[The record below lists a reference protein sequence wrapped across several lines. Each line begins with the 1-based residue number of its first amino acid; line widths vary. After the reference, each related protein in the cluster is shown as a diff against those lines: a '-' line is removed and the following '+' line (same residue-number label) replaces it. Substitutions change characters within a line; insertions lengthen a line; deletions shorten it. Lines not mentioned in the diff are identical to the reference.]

1 MEPSIKHKKSIVSDD
16 ENDLN
21 GILNLWKRFTLKN
34 DSPFADAYH
43 HLFHPH
49 HQLESIKKTKNMTIY
64 LKSPYVLSG
73 GTMEG
78 TIALSPAPKK
88 KIEQIELILHGIE
101 IVFDP
106 AHYSTST
113 HAHHFLNL
121 PILTLQQPNDQLD
134 EFTPDDT
141 TTISFNFQMPPDLGS
156 TFKDK
161 KGCVQYTL
169 QCHAKIQQDEENEDN
184 EEIWFTDRPL
194 HVYQSVQGLKSATDQ
209 ASLYHAINE
218 RRRIWERRRS
228 SRLSTSSNSNEAS
241 YADIIMNLSRSVW
254 TSGSSI
260 YVNMR
265 MENKSVH
272 KMRDVKLELIK
283 RQNTYWQ
290 TGLHKA
296 FDLMP
301 VTSTCETVA
310 STSLLNLASEIDRHF
325 LCTSYINYIIN
336 KKNTK
341 KLLFFVSTD
350 AIIEIPITLVHP
362 ISADPPPGS
371 ISTSTPLKNNNV
383 KSLPCSPS
391 LPLFRNNHHHDNP
404 TDDQTLILPRP
415 SSTASSSIWS
425 SKSLSYSPFLPV
437 TTNSTTPPPPP
448 LPPKQQ
454 HHLSTDPPEKNSP
467 SIENSDNNLTIFE
480 SSSSPEKLLAL
491 DDHDYS
497 NSSECH
503 QKQHYYQTSAS
514 TLKQHDR
521 ILCGK
526 SHSQS
531 ELTARKKKLTMVDA
545 CEALVHHTADKCKS
559 AFFSS
564 SWSSA
569 IFHMKK
575 RPLVQK
581 LSSSFSSGF
590 KSSSNATIIHPPP
603 HSKQLPH
610 ALSSSAT
617 CTTDRNIIS
626 PSGTM
631 LVVAPSQK
639 FEISVQ
645 ELDLLSPSP
654 SSPAASSPVIPPPR
668 RQQRRHKG
676 LHRLWSLKRKRK
688 SRKSMRSQAVKLSL
702 D

>member
-1 MEPSIKHKKSIVSDD
+1 
-16 ENDLN
+16 
-21 GILNLWKRFTLKN
+21 
-34 DSPFADAYH
+34 
-43 HLFHPH
+43 
-49 HQLESIKKTKNMTIY
+49 MTIY
-64 LKSPYVLSG
+64 LKSPYVMSG

-78 TIALSPAPKK
+78 TIALSPVPKK

-121 PILTLQQPNDQLD
+121 PILTLQQPNNHLD
-134 EFTPDDT
+134 GFTPDDT
-141 TTISFNFQMPPDLGS
+141 TTISFDFQMPLDLGS
-156 TFKDK
+156 TFRDK

-169 QCHAKIQQDEENEDN
+169 QCHAKIRQDEENEEN

-194 HVYQSVQGLKSATDQ
+194 YVYQNVQGLKSGTDQ
-209 ASLYHAINE
+209 ASLYHPINE

-228 SRLSTSSNSNEAS
+228 SRLSTSSNNIEAS

-265 MENKSVH
+265 MENKSGH

-290 TGLHKA
+290 TGIHKT

-310 STSLLNLASEIDRHF
+310 STSLLNLGWWQPLDHQSTDHVMIPLEIPVNEFTIKHQKLIDISFALRISI
-325 LCTSYINYIIN
+325 TSL
-336 KKNTK
+336 T
-341 KLLFFVSTD
+341 STD

-371 ISTSTPLKNNNV
+371 ISISTPLKNNYV
-383 KSLPCSPS
+383 KLLPCSPS
-391 LPLFRNNHHHDNP
+391 LPLFQKKNHHYQP
-404 TDDQTLILPRP
+404 TDDQTLTLPFP

-425 SKSLSYSPFLPV
+425 SKSLSYSPFIPI

-448 LPPKQQ
+448 LPPKQH
-454 HHLSTDPPEKNSP
+454 HHLPTDPLEENSP
-467 SIENSDNNLTIFE
+467 SIKHPDNDLAILD
-480 SSSSPEKLLAL
+480 SCSPPEKLLTLA
-491 DDHDYS
+491 DHAY
-497 NSSECH
+497 NSSSSDC
-503 QKQHYYQTSAS
+503 QQQHYYQTSAS
-514 TLKQHDR
+514 TLKSRER
-521 ILCGK
+521 ILCDK
-526 SHSQS
+526 AHSQT
-531 ELTARKKKLTMVDA
+531 ELATRKKKLTMVDA

-575 RPLVQK
+575 KPLVQK

-590 KSSSNATIIHPPP
+590 KSSSNATIHHPP
-603 HSKQLPH
+603 SKQLPH
-610 ALSSSAT
+610 VLSSTST
-617 CTTDRNIIS
+617 CTTEHNIIS

-654 SSPAASSPVIPPPR
+654 SSPAASSPVLPPPR

-688 SRKSMRSQAVKLSL
+688 SRQSMRSQAVKCSL